1 MCVARKQLSEL
12 NKRQQ
17 AHNFVMK
24 ALMGAKT
31 ETFSVLVSA
40 SEHGMRLDL
49 ALPKCTDLSR
59 RRARKLILAGSV
71 FIDGE
76 RVRVQSRGV
85 KRGQKIRYSL
95 LEQKRTTAALEILHN
110 DDAIMVVNKRPYS
123 PATPTRQGSANTAL
137 EWAREHHEGELF
149 VVHRIDFETSGALLF
164 AKNKDAA
171 RVWSERFANNSIT
184 REYLALSET
193 LESAIDIDAPLLF
206 ESSQRRA
213 LIHDEGKASFTSA
226 FPLLSH
232 EGLTLSKVSIRTG
245 RTHQIR
251 AHLAHVGSALVGD
264 VKYEGRAPKKDLF
277 GLHAS
282 RLIDEELSV
291 HASVAPAFWRFCAAH
306 FGEDALRA
314 LEDIRAPWLNAGA
327 A

>member
-1 MCVARKQLSEL
+1 MCVVRKQLSEL

-123 PATPTRQGSANTAL
+123 PATPTRQGSA
-137 EWAREHHEGELF
+137 
-149 VVHRIDFETSGALLF
+149 
-164 AKNKDAA
+164 
-171 RVWSERFANNSIT
+171 
-184 REYLALSET
+184 
-193 LESAIDIDAPLLF
+193 LLF

-213 LIHDEGKASFTSA
+213 LIHDEGKVSFTSA

-264 VKYEGRAPKKDLF
+264 VKYEGRAPKKNLF

-282 RLIDEELSV
+282 RLVYDELAV
-291 HASVAPAFWRFCAAH
+291 HAAVAPAFWRYCEAH
-306 FGEDALRA
+306 FGEDALCA
-314 LEDIRAPWLNAGA
+314 LEDIRAPRANAEAKSVGQPTVTGLFLTRA
-327 A
+327 AMKKN